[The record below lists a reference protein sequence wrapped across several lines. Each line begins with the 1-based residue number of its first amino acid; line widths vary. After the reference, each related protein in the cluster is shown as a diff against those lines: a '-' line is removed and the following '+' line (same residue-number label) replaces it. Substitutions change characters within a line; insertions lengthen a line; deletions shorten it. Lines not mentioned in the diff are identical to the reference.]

1 MPAQHAAA
9 EGLSGLRRWRPAP
22 FVLASL
28 MLHVAGLVALMLRHE
43 LWPWILSIVAGNQVV
58 LLAAV
63 LWPRGRLLGPNLVR
77 LPQSAIRRRLMALTF
92 DDGPDPVVTPQVLDV
107 LDQYQVKA
115 SFFCVG
121 EKAAAHPE
129 IVRDIVRRGHSVEN
143 HTHRHPRAF
152 AFYGFSRLRREVES
166 AQTVIAGIT
175 GRAPGFFRAP
185 AGFRSPFLDAV
196 LTQRGIHHVSWTRRG
211 FDAVS
216 RNPVRVLRRLVRG
229 LAAGDVLLLH
239 DGSHARTAAGDPLV
253 LAVLPALLDQLAAR
267 GLRSVSLP
275 TAFNLDLASQPTAGT
290 ASLRHS
296 ERQHGHA

>member
-1 MPAQHAAA
+1 MSPAQHAADEHPNA
-9 EGLSGLRRWRPAP
+9 LRRWCPAP

-28 MLHVAGLVALMLRHE
+28 MLHVAGVVALILRHE
-43 LWPWILSIVAGNQVV
+43 LWPWILSVVAGNQVV

-77 LPQSAIRRRLMALTF
+77 LPQSAIWHRHVALTF
-92 DDGPDPVVTPQVLDV
+92 DDGPDPVVTPQVLDL
-107 LDQYQVKA
+107 LDQYEVKA

-121 EKAAAHPE
+121 EKAAVHPE

-143 HTHRHPRAF
+143 HSHRHPRAF
-152 AFYGFSRLRREVES
+152 AFYGFFRLRREVEL
-166 AQTVIAGIT
+166 AQTIIAGIT

-196 LTQRGIHHVSWTRRG
+196 LTPRGIHHVSWTRRG

-216 RNPVRVLRRLVRG
+216 RNPVRVLRRLLRG

-239 DGSHARTAAGDPLV
+239 DGSHARTDAGDPLV
-253 LAVLPALLDQLAAR
+253 LAVLPALLDHLAAK
-267 GLRSVSLP
+267 GLQSVSLP
-275 TAFNLDLASQPTAGT
+275 TAFNMDLAARPTT
-290 ASLRHS
+290 LRHS